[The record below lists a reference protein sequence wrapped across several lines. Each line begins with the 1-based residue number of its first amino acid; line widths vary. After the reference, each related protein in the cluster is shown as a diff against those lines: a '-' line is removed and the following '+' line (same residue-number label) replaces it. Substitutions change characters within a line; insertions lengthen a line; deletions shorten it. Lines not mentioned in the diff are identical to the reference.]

1 MKNVENELNFIFKYL
16 NIKKSKKIDVDYL
29 SEGYLDSLSLIKF
42 ITSIEKNFQI
52 KLDQKDFLNRKF
64 RTIKGLA
71 SIIKNKRIR
80 K

>member
-1 MKNVENELNFIFKYL
+1 MKNIENELNFIFKYL
-16 NIKKSKKIDVDYL
+16 KIKKSKKIDVDYL

>member
-1 MKNVENELNFIFKYL
+1 MKNLENELNFIFKYL
-16 NIKKSKKIDVDYL
+16 KIKKSKKIDVDYL